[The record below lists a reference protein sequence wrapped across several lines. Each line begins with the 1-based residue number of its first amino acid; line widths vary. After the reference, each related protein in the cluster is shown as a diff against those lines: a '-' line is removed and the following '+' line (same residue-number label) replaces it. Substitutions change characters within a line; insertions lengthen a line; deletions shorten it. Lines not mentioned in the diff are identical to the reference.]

1 MLRSLW
7 NGASG
12 MTAQALKMDL
22 VANNLA
28 NINTVGYKKQVGSF
42 SDLLYQR
49 INTTDK
55 PVRRG
60 NPEKPPTLGAGAKM
74 DQINSLF
81 TQGPLQETGR
91 ELDVAIQGQ
100 GFFEVELPTG
110 EYAYTRHGVFQVD
123 DAGMLV
129 TSSGYRLSAGIFIPP
144 ETQSLII
151 AEDGLITAKLADGF
165 REELGYLPLYSVDN
179 PEGMLPIGEN
189 LYLPTQQSGMIQ
201 EMIPGEEGM
210 GIFKQGYLEASNVN
224 MVEEM
229 TQLLTAQRAY
239 QLSSRSVQVADEMWG
254 IANNL
259 RR

>member
-12 MTAQALKMDL
+12 MTAQTMKIDL

-28 NINTVGYKKQVGSF
+28 NINTTGYKKQVGNF

-60 NPEKPPTLGAGAKM
+60 NPEQPPALGAGVKM
-74 DQINSLF
+74 ARINSLF
-81 TQGPLQETGR
+81 TQGPLTETGR
-91 ELDVAIQGQ
+91 ELDVAIQGK
-100 GFFEVELPTG
+100 GFFEVELPDG
-110 EYAYTRHGVFQVD
+110 QYAYTRDGVFHLD
-123 DAGMLV
+123 DQGLLV
-129 TSSGYRLSAGIFIPP
+129 NSSGYRLSARIYIPP
-144 ETQSLII
+144 ETKSLHI
-151 AEDGLITAKLADGF
+151 AEDGLITVEWPDGF
-165 REELGYLPLYSVDN
+165 REEIGYLPIYSVDN
-179 PEGMLPIGEN
+179 PEAMMPIGDN
-189 LYLPTQQSGMIQ
+189 LFLPTQESGAI
-201 EMIPGEEGM
+201 EERNPGQEGM
-210 GIFKQGYLEASNVN
+210 GILKQGYLENSNVN
-224 MVEEM
+224 LVEEM

-239 QLSSRSVQVADEMWG
+239 ELSSRSVQVADEMWG